1 MAFELKQSLKL
12 TQQLLMTP
20 QLQQAI
26 KLLQLSRLELEQFVS
41 QQLSENP
48 CLEEGQSESPEE
60 AAQVER
66 ERERTEEQVIKEQLT
81 EAGNIVDDIR
91 GTEKG
96 DAVDFDAMA
105 RYQEQIPQSA
115 TANRKNASDE
125 EHPNY
130 ENMVTKASTLQDHLM
145 SQIGEIDFSEEEIR
159 IASLII
165 GNIDDRGYL
174 TQTPADLAA
183 AEKYDLEQ
191 VEDILD
197 TVQRFEPAGV
207 GARDLKECLHIQL
220 RNKQLKNGIVEK
232 IVEEHLPE
240 LENRNF
246 LAIAKAMKITL
257 EEVVENVQTI
267 AELEPVPG
275 RQFGSNEAHYI
286 IPDVYVFKL
295 GEEWVV
301 TLNEDGLPRLRVNNF
316 YGKMMTDKKSKGD
329 EKNYIVDKMKSA
341 EWLIKSIRQRQRT
354 IFRVTES
361 IVARQREF
369 FDHGVEH
376 LKPMI
381 LKDIAEDI
389 SMHESTISRVTNNK
403 YVHTPRGVFELKY
416 FFNSSV
422 TRADG
427 NDVASE
433 SVKRMIS
440 DMIKV
445 EDTKRPLSD
454 QTIVEQLEEKG
465 IQLARRTVAKYREQL
480 GILPSSKR
488 KKYF

>member
-1 MAFELKQSLKL
+1 MGYELKQSLKL

-26 KLLQLSRLELEQFVS
+26 KLLQLSRMELEQFVS
-41 QQLSENP
+41 EQMAENP
-48 CLEEGQSESPEE
+48 CLEEGTNESAEE
-60 AAQVER
+60 TAQVER
-66 ERERTEEQVIKEQLT
+66 EQERTEEHVLSEQMQ
-81 EAGNIVDDIR
+81 EAGSIVDKQGGDDR
-91 GTEKG
+91 GEADWDQMTKYQDQLPVASTAARKG
-96 DAVDFDAMA
+96 VA
-105 RYQEQIPQSA
+105 
-115 TANRKNASDE
+115 DE

-130 ENMVTKASTLQDHLM
+130 ENMVTKASTLQEYLM
-145 SQIGEIDFSEEEIR
+145 LQIGELDFDETETK
-159 IASLII
+159 IATLLS

-174 TQTPADLAA
+174 IIKLDEFAQSENL
-183 AEKYDLEQ
+183 DLEM

-197 TVQRFEPAGV
+197 TIQRLDPPGV
-207 GARDLKECLHIQL
+207 GARDLKECLHLQV
-220 RNKQLKNGIVEK
+220 RNAGLKNGVVEK
-232 IVEEHLPE
+232 IIDNHLPE

-246 LAIAKAMKITL
+246 QAIAKAMKITL
-257 EEVVENVQTI
+257 EEVIDNVQI
-267 AELEPVPG
+267 ISDLEPVPG
-275 RQFGSNEAHYI
+275 RQFGQNEAQYI
-286 IPDVYVFKL
+286 TPDVYVFKL
-295 GEEWVV
+295 GDEWVV
-301 TLNEDGLPRLRVNNF
+301 NLNEEGLPRLKISGF
-316 YGKMMTDKKSKGD
+316 YQKLLDEAKSSSGDKGYLS
-329 EKNYIVDKMKSA
+329 DKLKSA

-361 IVARQREF
+361 IVKRQVEF
-369 FDHGVEH
+369 FDYGVEH

-403 YVHTPRGVFELKY
+403 FVHTPRGIFELKY

-422 TRADG
+422 TRSDG
-427 NDVASE
+427 NDMASE

-440 DMIKV
+440 DLVKV
-445 EDTKRPLSD
+445 EDLKKPLSD
-454 QTIVEQLEEKG
+454 QRIVELLEEKG